1 MLHITNGTVVTPDTV
16 FRGDVLLE
24 GEKIVALGTAL
35 PCSSEVETIDA
46 TGCLVLPGIID
57 CHLHF
62 NLLQGAI
69 TTRDDFETGSRAA
82 AAGGVTC
89 FLDYITQQQG
99 ESFAGA
105 FAARRAEADGHT
117 LVDYG
122 LHLNVNDIA
131 HGQLAELPSLLD
143 LGISSIKIYTTY
155 KQTGFYVDDW
165 VWYTLLRASK
175 QHGIL
180 VEAHCENDDI
190 MTGVRAQLIAEGKT
204 GLRYHG
210 QARPAM
216 AETETVYRGLYLA
229 RAAQAS
235 SYFVHQSS
243 ADSVDAIVEARQ
255 RGQRAITETCPHY
268 LLLTEDAYAG
278 PHPERYTMTPP
289 LRDAENC
296 RRLWA
301 HVAQGNI
308 ACIGTDHCGYTLDHR
323 LRLADFTKIA
333 PGIPSTE
340 LLLNL
345 LYSEGVAQGRIT
357 LQQLVSLLSTNP
369 ARVFGLAPAK
379 GSLSPGRDAD
389 LVIFDPEARWT
400 VSAGQLVSAA
410 GYSPYEGMTLS
421 GRVLT
426 TLSRGRVVYDRGNF
440 PPASGHGRF
449 VRRGPHDPEHSF
461 V

>member
-1 MLHITNGTVVTPDTV
+1 MLLITNGTIATTEAI
-16 FRGDVLLE
+16 FRGDVLLD

-35 PCSSEVETIDA
+35 PCSTAVDAIDA
-46 TGCLVLPGIID
+46 TGCLILPGIID

-62 NLLQGAI
+62 NLLQGEI

-89 FLDYITQQQG
+89 YLDYITQHQG

-105 FAARRAEADGHT
+105 IAARRAEADGHT

-131 HGQLAELPSLLD
+131 YGQLAELPSLVN

-155 KQTGFYVDDW
+155 KQTGFYVNDW
-165 VWYTLLRASK
+165 VWYTLLRASRE
-175 QHGIL
+175 HGIL

-190 MTGVRAQLIAEGKT
+190 MAGTRAQLIAEGNI

-210 QARPAM
+210 QARPAV

-229 RAAQAS
+229 RAAHAAS
-235 SYFVHQSS
+235 YYVHQSS

-255 RGQRAITETCPHY
+255 RGQRAIAETCPHY
-268 LLLTEDAYAG
+268 LLLSDEAYAG

-289 LRDAENC
+289 LRDAVNC

-323 LRLADFTKIA
+323 LQAADFTKIA

-345 LYSEGVAQGRIT
+345 LYSDGVARGRIT
-357 LQQLVSLLSTNP
+357 LLQLVGLLSANP

-379 GSLSPGRDAD
+379 GSLSPGTDAD
-389 LVIFDPEARWT
+389 LVIFDPKAQWT

-410 GYSPYEGMTLS
+410 GYSPYEGRTLT
-421 GRVLT
+421 GRVRT

-449 VRRGPHDPEHSF
+449 VMRGPHDPEYSF